1 VNNEPGAIRVKY
13 EKIPERVGLSTI
25 ANRRGI
31 AHIDLPRR
39 VGVSEG
45 RIFSLQG
52 GAFQISCGDL
62 MASTLSLTR
71 SFSTAV
77 LHQVTLVCL
86 ACLISLE
93 QQEASAGVLVQL
105 GFNDITSSSIS
116 TVQHDTGNRL
126 VYDATFADWDRA
138 GFNAAHALQISGA
151 VHGGLGDY
159 ALMIYGDNIATQ
171 KTGFAANDLGTTYYV
186 SYEMGPT
193 VYSDPGQMT
202 QAGDTFRV
210 NLLRADNSVLATND
224 VSPGAWTGAQTF
236 ALQYFSYVGDG
247 SGPVKMQLLSAN
259 TLTRFAGAI
268 DKVAIW
274 DSVPTASTVP
284 EPSTLVISAAGIVGA
299 GMHRWRS
306 RKKLPPTTN

>member
-1 VNNEPGAIRVKY
+1 
-13 EKIPERVGLSTI
+13 
-25 ANRRGI
+25 
-31 AHIDLPRR
+31 

-171 KTGFAANDLGTTYYV
+171 KTGFESTYCGLTIRSWRQMMFPQGRGLGLKP
-186 SYEMGPT
+186 SPC
-193 VYSDPGQMT
+193 S
-202 QAGDTFRV
+202 TFHT
-210 NLLRADNSVLATND
+210 LATD
-224 VSPGAWTGAQTF
+224 R
-236 ALQYFSYVGDG
+236 
-247 SGPVKMQLLSAN
+247 GPSRCN
-259 TLTRFAGAI
+259 C
-268 DKVAIW
+268 
-274 DSVPTASTVP
+274 SVPT
-284 EPSTLVISAAGIVGA
+284 L
-299 GMHRWRS
+299 
-306 RKKLPPTTN
+306 